1 MITKKEIGQYYE
13 TLAVKHLKS
22 CGYKILC
29 QNYRTKFGEIDI
41 IAKDKNDNCVVF
53 VEVRYR
59 KNLFFGLPK
68 ETVNFYKQNRLIKS
82 AMGYI
87 KQHNLKNLNFRFD
100 IISITDDE
108 IEHIKNAFQVN
119 I

>member
-1 MITKKEIGQYYE
+1 MDKKEIGRYYE
-13 TLAVKHLKS
+13 NLAVKHLKS

-41 IAKDKNDNCVVF
+41 VAKDKKDNCIVF

-68 ETVNFYKQNRLIKS
+68 ETINYYKQTRIIKS
-82 AMGYI
+82 AMVFI
-87 KQHNLKNLNFRFD
+87 KQYKIENTNLRFD
-100 IISITDDE
+100 IVSITDNE
-108 IEHIKNAFQVN
+108 IEHIKNAFQVS